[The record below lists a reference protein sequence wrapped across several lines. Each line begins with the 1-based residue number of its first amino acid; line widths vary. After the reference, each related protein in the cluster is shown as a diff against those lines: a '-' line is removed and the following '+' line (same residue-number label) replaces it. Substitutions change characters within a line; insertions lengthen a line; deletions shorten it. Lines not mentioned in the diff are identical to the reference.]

1 MGARFVRLAIAGFK
15 SFADPVSLDI
25 LPGLTGVVGPNGC
38 GKSNVVEAFRWAMG
52 EANARHLRGD
62 GMDDVIFAGTA
73 HRPGRSIAEV
83 TLHLEAD
90 AAGLP
95 PPYAGRTALQV
106 TRRIERGV
114 GSTYRVDGR
123 EARARD
129 VQTLFADLASG
140 ARSSAMISQ
149 GRVAA
154 LVNARP
160 EDRRAILEEA
170 AGITGL
176 HARRTEAETRLRA
189 AETNLARAHDR
200 QALLDRQLAG
210 LRDQAR
216 QATRY
221 RTLAE
226 AALEAEAAL
235 LATALARAQAL
246 QLDAAAVHEAASNAL
261 HQATAT
267 AAQAGRAAANAAA
280 ALPPLRATDATAHAQ
295 LERARLMQDQVAAE
309 TARNRAALAA
319 TAQRQAQLARDLAH
333 ARSTLAEA
341 DAAEARLAN
350 EAADLDAEA
359 VTHPARHDLA
369 RHEAAT
375 AQAALQAADEATATT
390 AARATEAATRADS
403 LRQILAA
410 AEARARRADDART
423 HLDAEHARSAAQ
435 LIEPARLEAATRA
448 HQDAKAAQATARD
461 AAQATQAHHQRAA
474 AAATAAR
481 DTHLRLDTARHKL
494 AAETGALTEVLAVKD
509 DERWPPMLDRLNVP
523 PGHEAALAAALGE
536 DLAAAEDPTAPRH
549 WRLLPPHPAPNVAP
563 QATPRLSAHVSGP
576 AALARALASIG
587 VVASDTEG
595 DVAQHTLQPG
605 QSLVSTAGAYWRWD
619 GYTVHAGAPSTA
631 AVRLRHRNRLAG
643 LHRALTEAEAAAD
656 TARTT
661 RRDTE
666 AAERDAATTAQAA
679 TTASRAA
686 DLALDTARTIDQALH
701 SQAAAAALRLA
712 AATDQRTQSEPERA
726 AAHAALAE
734 ARHAHDAQPD
744 PAALNR
750 TAAESRTAQLAARTR
765 DAAATRALETLD
777 RAAQTRDTRHAS
789 IGRERE
795 DRRMRATD
803 LAGRVAD
810 LQARSTEAAA
820 EHARLATPDSAVPNF
835 ATYREP
841 EARTALAKA
850 ESTARTATQACT
862 EADHAAAAAAAQA
875 RTSEHAA
882 FAAREAVIRAEAAR
896 DAANHALQAA
906 QARIAERDGALPPP
920 LAIPDATPAA
930 EDRARARLQRL
941 LRERDSIGPVNLLAA
956 AEADTAA
963 TELAGLTRE
972 RDELGTA
979 MAKLRGSIGHLNRE
993 GRERLSAIYHQVDR
1007 HFQALF
1013 SRMFG
1018 GGRAHLA
1025 MLGSDDPLEAG
1036 LEIYAQPP
1044 GKKLSSLA
1052 LLSGGEQALTAL
1064 SLTFAV
1070 FRCNPA
1076 PLCVLDEVDAPLDD
1090 ANVDR
1095 FCALLADMAE
1105 GDGTRFLV
1113 VTHHALTM
1121 ARMDRLH
1128 GVTMQERGISRVLSV
1143 DLSAAVVM
1151 AAAAE

>member
-38 GKSNVVEAFRWAMG
+38 GKSNVAEAFRWAMG

-189 AETNLARAHDR
+189 AETNLARAHDC

-369 RHEAAT
+369 RHEAAP
-375 AQAALQAADEATATT
+375 AQAAHQAADEATATT

-435 LIEPARLEAATRA
+435 LIDPARLEAATRA

-474 AAATAAR
+474 ATATVAR

-509 DERWPPMLDRLNVP
+509 NERWPPMLDRLNVP
-523 PGHEAALAAALGE
+523 PGLEAALAAALGE

-549 WRLLPPHPAPNVAP
+549 WRLLPPHPAPHVAP

-679 TTASRAA
+679 TTASRVA

-701 SQAAAAALRLA
+701 SQA
-712 AATDQRTQSEPERA
+712 
-726 AAHAALAE
+726 
-734 ARHAHDAQPD
+734 
-744 PAALNR
+744 
-750 TAAESRTAQLAARTR
+750 AARTR

-820 EHARLATPDSAVPNF
+820 EHARLATPDSAVPNL

-882 FAAREAVIRAEAAR
+882 FAAREAVVRAEAAR

-920 LAIPDATPAA
+920 PAIPDVTAAA

-941 LRERDSIGPVNLLAA
+941 LRERDAIGPVNLLAA

-1128 GVTMQERGISRVLSV
+1128 GVTMQERGISRILSV

>member
-38 GKSNVVEAFRWAMG
+38 GKSNVAEAFRWAMG

-189 AETNLARAHDR
+189 AETNLARAHDC

-359 VTHPARHDLA
+359 VTHPAR
-369 RHEAAT
+369 
-375 AQAALQAADEATATT
+375 
-390 AARATEAATRADS
+390 
-403 LRQILAA
+403 
-410 AEARARRADDART
+410 
-423 HLDAEHARSAAQ
+423 
-435 LIEPARLEAATRA
+435 LEAATRA

-474 AAATAAR
+474 ATATVAR

-509 DERWPPMLDRLNVP
+509 NERWPPMLDRLNVP
-523 PGHEAALAAALGE
+523 PGLEAALAAALGE

-549 WRLLPPHPAPNVAP
+549 WRLLPPHPAPHVAP

-679 TTASRAA
+679 TTASRVA

-701 SQAAAAALRLA
+701 SQA
-712 AATDQRTQSEPERA
+712 
-726 AAHAALAE
+726 
-734 ARHAHDAQPD
+734 
-744 PAALNR
+744 
-750 TAAESRTAQLAARTR
+750 AARTR

-820 EHARLATPDSAVPNF
+820 EHARLATPDSAVPNL

-882 FAAREAVIRAEAAR
+882 FAAREAVVRAEAAR

-920 LAIPDATPAA
+920 PAIPDVTAAA

-941 LRERDSIGPVNLLAA
+941 LRERDAIGPVNLLAA

-1128 GVTMQERGISRVLSV
+1128 GVTMQERGISRILSV